1 MINRVLIRIKV
12 VQMVYAYYQ
21 SDSKDLA
28 KAEKEFFHSI
38 EKACD
43 LYHYLLQLILAITN
57 YAEQR
62 LDSARNKYIPSEE
75 EKNPNCRFIENAFV
89 AQLAKNDALGSYLN
103 NTKMSWANNDSFIKS
118 TYEEIISSDFY
129 EEYMSA
135 PKASYEADQE
145 LWRKI
150 FKSILQKSD
159 DLTEVLE
166 EQNIYWNDD
175 LDIIITFVMKTIKRF
190 KPENGVE
197 QDLLPMFKDETDH
210 KFASELF
217 CSTIRNREKYRILID
232 EAIKNWEI
240 DRLAMMDLLILQVA
254 LAEIIEIQ
262 GVPVNVSLNEYID
275 IAKTYS
281 TEKSGTF
288 VNGTLDH
295 IVTNLRKE
303 NKLFKA

>member
-1 MINRVLIRIKV
+1 V

-21 SDSKDLA
+21 SDTKDLA

-43 LYHYLLQLILAITN
+43 LYHYLLQLILTITN

-62 LDSARNKYIPSEE
+62 LDSARNKYIPTEE

-89 AQLAKNDALGSYLN
+89 AQLAKNDALESYLN
-103 NTKMSWANNDSFIKS
+103 DTKMSWANNDSFVKT

-135 PKASYEADQE
+135 PKTSYETDQE

-150 FKSILQKSD
+150 FKTILQKSD

-175 LDIIITFVMKTIKRF
+175 LDIIMTFVMKTIKRF
-190 KPENGVE
+190 KPENGDE
-197 QDLLPMFKDETDH
+197 QELLPMFKDETDR
-210 KFASELF
+210 KFASDLF
-217 CSTIRNREKYRILID
+217 CSTIRNREKYRLLID
-232 EAIKNWEI
+232 DAIKNWDI

-262 GVPVNVSLNEYID
+262 GIPVNVSLNEYID

-288 VNGTLDH
+288 VNGTLDQ